1 MEEFNDYKKKLLV
14 FRDSL
19 PNELQKFAESEA
31 LTFLNLVKLRTPVDT
46 GNLRN
51 QWNCKGSV
59 EPDGIDL
66 HITNYA
72 ENEVGEQYASFVEY
86 GHNQHVGQYVPKI
99 GKRLV
104 RDSVRGVYMM
114 SRSINDIDLEIGK
127 DFTKAIDDLARRC
140 DLTYESNR

>member
-1 MEEFNDYKKKLLV
+1 MEEFNDYKKKLLA
-14 FRDSL
+14 FKNSL
-19 PNELQKFAESEA
+19 PSELQRFAEKEA
-31 LTFLNLVKLRTPVDT
+31 LTFLNLVKMRTPVDT

-72 ENEVGEQYASFVEY
+72 ENEVGENYASYVEY
-86 GHNQHVGQYVPKI
+86 GHHQHVGQYVAKI

-104 RDSVRGVYMM
+104 NPQVRGVYMM

-127 DFTKAIDDLARRC
+127 DFKKTIDDLGRRC
-140 DLTYESNR
+140 GLTHDSDR